1 MAATMLN
8 DYAQP
13 ADEEQ
18 VWAIWSG
25 NARVKR

>member
-18 VWAIWSG
+18 VWAVWSG